1 MLCFGCL
8 HFLLSL
14 AKLEPSQRPPCR
26 SFAYYDTESGVLDSV
41 DDERLDVAH
50 MRKTKI
56 VATIGPTSNTLD
68 AIIEMG
74 DKGLN
79 VARCDQLLG
88 VVHRRTSWY

>member
-1 MLCFGCL
+1 M
-8 HFLLSL
+8 
-14 AKLEPSQRPPCR
+14 CR
-26 SFAYYDTESGVLDSV
+26 TFAYYDTEQGVLDSV

-56 VATIGPTSNTLD
+56 VATIGPTSNTQE

-79 VARCDQLLG
+79 VARCAISACCAPMQWCCCG
-88 VVHRRTSWY
+88 PG